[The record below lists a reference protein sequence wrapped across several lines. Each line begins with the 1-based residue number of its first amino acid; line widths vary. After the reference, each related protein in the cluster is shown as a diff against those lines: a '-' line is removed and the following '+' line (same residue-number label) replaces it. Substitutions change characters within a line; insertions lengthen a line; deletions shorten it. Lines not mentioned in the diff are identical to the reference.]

1 MPDGHASNSEPP
13 APPHPP
19 GERRSVGRA
28 SSEVDVGKLY
38 QLLREAKSELL
49 MLSAEKVA
57 AQELERKQ
65 IATELHDS
73 VGSSLGSIIFGVD
86 AALARAKAGHDTI
99 LVDLLDLV
107 STQTREVLAEVRRIS
122 LGLRPASLDDLGL
135 ISTLS
140 WLIREF
146 RAVHTSMSIVADI
159 GLDESEI
166 QAALRTPM
174 FRIVQ
179 EAVHNAVKH
188 AQARKIGI
196 SLGRRGKE
204 ICLEIFDDGVGFDLR
219 HVGKGEGTSGIGLR
233 GMADRITISGGDFR
247 LDTAPGK
254 GTRIVARW
262 PVSSRP
268 VHETKGGLK
277 ESASKTEKKSASS
290 NKSGASRDAL

>member
-1 MPDGHASNSEPP
+1 
-13 APPHPP
+13 
-19 GERRSVGRA
+19 
-28 SSEVDVGKLY
+28 
-38 QLLREAKSELL
+38 

-86 AALARAKAGHDTI
+86 AALARAKKAGHDTV
-99 LVDLLDLV
+99 LVELLDLV
-107 STQTREVLAEVRRIS
+107 STQTRAVLAEVRRIS

-146 RAVHTSMSIVADI
+146 RAVHASISIVAEI
-159 GLDESEI
+159 GLEESEI
-166 QAALRTPM
+166 QSALRTPM

-204 ICLEIFDDGVGFDLR
+204 ICLEIFDDGVGFDLQS
-219 HVGKGEGTSGIGLR
+219 VGKGEGSSGIGLR
-233 GMADRITISGGDFR
+233 GMADRITISGGDFQ
-247 LDTAPGK
+247 LDSAPGK
-254 GTRIVARW
+254 GTRIVACW
-262 PVSSRP
+262 PMSFRP
-268 VHETKGGLK
+268 ELETKGAPGAR
-277 ESASKTEKKSASS
+277 ASKSDRRAQSS
-290 NKSGASRDAL
+290 TKSGER